1 MTAWIIN
8 SEMSLQS
15 ALGDLRELFRR
26 DKYVKVSAKVGKDRS
41 IPQNSISHAW
51 YAQVERELRED
62 DALGVKC
69 FCKLNFGVPILRAE
83 DEEFRAFYDRSI
95 KGLTYEQK
103 IEAMKYLPVT
113 SLMSK
118 TQKSTYLETM
128 QKHYS
133 KRGVRLEF
141 PEE

>member
-26 DKYVKVSAKVGKDRS
+26 DKYVKVSAKVGKVRS
-41 IPQNSISHAW
+41 IDQNSIGHAW

-62 DALGVKC
+62 DSLGVKC

-113 SLMSK
+113 SLMTK
-118 TQKSTYLETM
+118 AQKSKYLETM
-128 QKHYS
+128 QKHYA